1 MNLLFYLPKCHLSI
15 YIISHLLYHL
25 PSVTLYVIL
34 PTHSHLS
41 VHEYWSHLIQKYK
54 LEYIYSLS
62 KTNLQNLHLIPF
74 DQMKK
79 IEFFLKKEIDSLFYI
94 LPSEPNLQLSSFKR
108 DWKFLSSF
116 SKRIDTLVSIDSI
129 HLDSVKHFI
138 QKMKKKENRYIYYY
152 GLYLGEE
159 ERGISQDHFMI
170 QEFQKSISN
179 SIQQKKWNQQYELMY
194 LDDMHSLYEYVFQ
207 QMSTSNPSNFK
218 ESIFLN
224 TKNPM
229 KFSFQQDIQEEV
241 SLPSYL
247 QKWIEQYHQNM
258 YELHT
263 KEDLHKI
270 GYEKEICISRFLKD
284 AIQSNETLSPNLVS
298 TITQGILLLSFLI
311 ILFICGIF
319 LYFKVE
325 NKHYLFIFMILLS
338 LKLPLLMQQFYQDV
352 LNTIPHISDFYAG
365 DLIYEENEIH
375 QWNQE
380 EILYL
385 PITPTI
391 WRYNEQSYLQSKF
404 PILNAIL
411 TSSKPKI
418 EIDDEIENRI
428 QYEISINPSKRV
440 IIPIY
445 TKSKMLGHT
454 PKHFVWI
461 DKIQEEMRFFS
472 KKNQTIFGKP
482 IPIENREELQFEIE
496 RLFQKYT

>member
-1 MNLLFYLPKCHLSI
+1 MNLLFYLPNCHLSI

-62 KTNLQNLHLIPF
+62 KTNLQNLHLIPL

-79 IEFFLKKEIDSLFYI
+79 IESFLKKEMDSLLYI
-94 LPSEPNLQLSSFKR
+94 LPSEPNHQLSSLKR
-108 DWKFLSSF
+108 DWKFLFSF
-116 SKRIDTLVSIDSI
+116 SKRMDILVSIDSI
-129 HLDSVKHFI
+129 HLDSTKYFI
-138 QKMKKKENRYIYYY
+138 ERMKKRENRYIYYY

-159 ERGISQDHFMI
+159 ERGITQDHFMI
-170 QEFQKSISN
+170 QEFQKSLSD

-194 LDDMHSLYEYVFQ
+194 LDDLHSLYEYVYQ
-207 QMSTSNPSNFK
+207 QMQIFNPSPFK

-229 KFSFQQDIQEEV
+229 KFPFQREIQEEIF
-241 SLPSYL
+241 LPSYL
-247 QKWIEQYHQNM
+247 NRWIEQYHQNL
-258 YELHT
+258 YQLHQR
-263 KEDLHKI
+263 EDLHKI
-270 GYEKEICISRFLKD
+270 GYEKEISISRFFKN

-338 LKLPLLMQQFYQDV
+338 LKLPLLMQRFYQDV
-352 LNTIPHISDFYAG
+352 LNTIPHICEFYAG
-365 DLIYEENEIH
+365 TLIYEENEIQ
-375 QWNQE
+375 QWNQD

-391 WRYNEQSYLQSKF
+391 WKYDEQSYLQPEF
-404 PILNAIL
+404 PILNTFI
-411 TSSKPKI
+411 TSSKDKI
-418 EIDDEIENRI
+418 QIDNKEDRI
-428 QYEISINPSKRV
+428 QYELSIHSLKRV
-440 IIPIY
+440 IVPIY
-445 TKSKMLGHT
+445 TKSNMLKRV
-454 PKHFVWI
+454 PKHFQWI
-461 DKIQEEMRFFS
+461 DQLQEEIRFFS
-472 KKNQTIFGKP
+472 KQKETIFGRP
-482 IPIENREELQFEIE
+482 IPIENPEELQFEIE

>member
-62 KTNLQNLHLIPF
+62 KTNIQNLHLIPF

-79 IEFFLKKEIDSLFYI
+79 IESFLKKEMDSFFYI
-94 LPSEPNLQLSSFKR
+94 LPSEPNTSLSSLKR
-108 DWKFLSSF
+108 DWKFIFSF
-116 SKRIDTLVSIDSI
+116 SKRVDILVPIDSI
-129 HLDSVKHFI
+129 HLDSAKYFI
-138 QKMKKKENRYIYYY
+138 QKMKKRENRYIYYY

-159 ERGISQDHFMI
+159 ERGISQDHFML
-170 QEFQKSISN
+170 QEYHKSLSD
-179 SIQQKKWNQQYELMY
+179 SIQQKKWNQHYELMY

-224 TKNPM
+224 TKNPI
-229 KFSFQQDIQEEV
+229 KFPFQQEIQEEV

-247 QKWIEQYHQNM
+247 HKWIEQYHQNM
-258 YELHT
+258 YELH
-263 KEDLHKI
+263 KREDLHKI
-270 GYEKEICISRFLKD
+270 GYEKDICISHFFKD
-284 AIQSNETLSPNLVS
+284 TIQSNENLSPNLVS

-319 LYFKVE
+319 LYFKME

-338 LKLPLLMQQFYQDV
+338 LKLPLLMQRFYQDV
-352 LNTIPHISDFYAG
+352 LNTIPHITEFYAG
-365 DLIYEENEIH
+365 NLIYEENEI
-375 QWNQE
+375 QQLNQE
-380 EILYL
+380 DILYI

-391 WRYNEQSYLQSKF
+391 WRYDEQSYLQPHF
-404 PILNAIL
+404 PILNMIIS
-411 TSSKPKI
+411 SSKPKI
-418 EIDDEIENRI
+418 EIESMEERI
-428 QYEISINPSKRV
+428 QYESSQNPLKK
-440 IIPIY
+440 IIVPIL
-445 TKSKMLGHT
+445 TKSNMIQKI
-454 PKHFVWI
+454 PKHFQWI
-461 DKIQEEMRFFS
+461 DNIQQEIRFFS
-472 KKNQTIFGKP
+472 KQNKTIFGRP
-482 IPIENREELQFEIE
+482 IPIENAEELKFEIE
-496 RLFQKYT
+496 RLFQKYK

>member
-1 MNLLFYLPKCHLSI
+1 MNLLFYLPKCHLSV

-25 PSVTLYVIL
+25 PSVSLYIIL

-41 VHEYWSHLIQKYK
+41 VHEYWSHLIQKYN

-79 IEFFLKKEIDSLFYI
+79 IESFLKKDMDSVFYI
-94 LPSEPNLQLSSFKR
+94 VPSEPNVLLSSLKR
-108 DWKFLSSF
+108 DWKFLFTF
-116 SKRIDTLVSIDSI
+116 SKRIDTLISIDSI

-159 ERGISQDHFMI
+159 ERGISQDHFML
-170 QEFQKSISN
+170 QEYQKSLLN
-179 SIQQKKWNQQYELMY
+179 SIQQKKWNHLYELMY
-194 LDDMHSLYEYVFQ
+194 LDDLHSLYEYVYQ
-207 QMSTSNPSNFK
+207 QMQISNPSHFK

-229 KFSFQQDIQEEV
+229 KFPFQQEIQEEV
-241 SLPSYL
+241 SLPFYL

-258 YELHT
+258 YELH
-263 KEDLHKI
+263 KREDLHKI
-270 GYEKEICISRFLKD
+270 GYEKDISVKRFLKD
-284 AIQSNETLSPNLVS
+284 EMKSNESLSPNLVS

-311 ILFICGIF
+311 ILFVCGIF

-325 NKHYLFIFMILLS
+325 NKNYLFIFMILLS
-338 LKLPLLMQQFYQDV
+338 LKLPLLMQRFYQDV
-352 LNTIPHISDFYAG
+352 LNTIPYISKFYAG
-365 DLIYEENEIH
+365 NLIYEENEIQ

-391 WRYNEQSYLQSKF
+391 WRYDEQNYLQSKF
-404 PILNAIL
+404 PILNTII
-411 TSSKPKI
+411 TSSKSKI
-418 EIDDEIENRI
+418 EIDEMENII
-428 QYEISINPSKRV
+428 QYEISMNPLKRV
-440 IIPIY
+440 IVPIY
-445 TKSKMLGHT
+445 TKSKMLGNT

-461 DKIQEEMRFFS
+461 DKIQEELRFFS
-472 KKNQTIFGKP
+472 KKNKTIFGRP

-496 RLFQKYT
+496 RLFQKYK